1 MSYNG
6 YRSRGMDVVRY
17 LIIINGIVFVFTFL
31 IELIN
36 PFFYD
41 NTLLPLIALVP
52 STILTH
58 PWTLFTSMFVHDV
71 YNYNITH
78 ILFNMLALY
87 FFGEFLSNIIGEKK
101 FLYLY
106 FIGGV
111 TGGLFYILFAYT
123 LVPSM
128 LRAAVVGASG
138 AVYAVGGA
146 LAVMRPN
153 ARVMIFP
160 FPVPIPLWLAIL
172 IGLLVIAPGVAW
184 QAHLGGV
191 LTGLVMGF
199 IFRKQGRRYY

>member
-31 IELIN
+31 MELIN
-36 PFFYD
+36 FDFYK
-41 NTLLPLIALVP
+41 NTILPLVALIP
-52 STILTH
+52 GIFLTH
-58 PWTLFTSMFVHDV
+58 PWTLLTSMFVHA
-71 YNYNITH
+71 NIWH
-78 ILFNMLALY
+78 ILSNMLGLY
-87 FFGEFLSNIIGEKK
+87 FFGEFLYGIIGEKK

-106 FIGGV
+106 FAGGII
-111 TGGLFYILFAYT
+111 GGLFFALFAYT
-123 LVPSM
+123 IMPEL
-128 LRAAVVGASG
+128 LYDRVVGASG

-153 ARVMIFP
+153 TRVMIFP

-172 IGLLVIAPGVAW
+172 LGLLVITSGIAW

-199 IFRKQGRRYY
+199 TYRKQGRRYY

>member
-1 MSYNG
+1 
-6 YRSRGMDVVRY
+6 V
-17 LIIINGIVFVFTFL
+17 
-31 IELIN
+31 N
-36 PFFYD
+36 PFFY
-41 NTLLPLIALVP
+41 NYQVLPLVALVP
-52 STILTH
+52 DLFISH
-58 PWTLFTSMFVHDV
+58 PWTLLTSMFVHA
-71 YNYNITH
+71 NIWH
-78 ILFNMLALY
+78 ILSNMLGLY

-123 LVPSM
+123 LMTSM
-128 LRAAVVGASG
+128 LSAAVVGASG

-153 ARVMIFP
+153 TRVMIFP

>member
-31 IELIN
+31 MEPIN
-36 PFFYD
+36 FDFYK
-41 NTLLPLIALVP
+41 NTILPLVALIP
-52 STILTH
+52 GIFLTQ
-58 PWTLFTSMFVHDV
+58 PWTLLTSMFVHA
-71 YNYNITH
+71 NIWH
-78 ILFNMLALY
+78 ILSNMLGLY

-123 LVPSM
+123 LMPSM

-172 IGLLVIAPGVAW
+172 LGLLVITSGIAW

-191 LTGLVMGF
+191 LTGVLMGYF
-199 IFRKQGRRYY
+199 FRRQERGYR

>member
-31 IELIN
+31 MEQIN
-36 PFFYD
+36 FDFYE
-41 NTLLPLIALVP
+41 NTILPLVALIP
-52 STILTH
+52 GIFLTH
-58 PWTLFTSMFVHDV
+58 PWTLLTSMFVHA
-71 YNYNITH
+71 NIWH
-78 ILFNMLALY
+78 ILSNMLGFY
-87 FFGEFLSNIIGEKK
+87 FFGEFLYGIIGEKK

-123 LVPSM
+123 LMPSM

-153 ARVMIFP
+153 TRVMIFP

-199 IFRKQGRRYY
+199 TFRKQGRRYY

>member
-1 MSYNG
+1 MSY
-6 YRSRGMDVVRY
+6 YRYGRRGLDATWY
-17 LIIINGIVFVFTFL
+17 LIIANGIVFFFTYI
-31 IELIN
+31 IELVN
-36 PFFYD
+36 PFFY
-41 NTLLPLIALVP
+41 NYQVLPLVALVP
-52 STILTH
+52 DLFISH
-58 PWTLFTSMFVHDV
+58 PWTLLTSMFVHA
-71 YNYNITH
+71 NIWH
-78 ILFNMLALY
+78 ILSNMLGLY

-123 LVPSM
+123 LMPSM

-199 IFRKQGRRYY
+199 IFRKQGKRYY

>member
-1 MSYNG
+1 MSY
-6 YRSRGMDVVRY
+6 YRYGRRGLDATWY
-17 LIIINGIVFVFTFL
+17 LVIANGIVFFFTYI
-31 IELIN
+31 IELVN
-36 PFFYD
+36 PFFY
-41 NTLLPLIALVP
+41 NYQVLPLVALVP
-52 STILTH
+52 DLFISH
-58 PWTLFTSMFVHDV
+58 PWTLLTSMFVHA
-71 YNYNITH
+71 NIWH
-78 ILFNMLALY
+78 ILSNMLGLY
-87 FFGEFLSNIIGEKK
+87 FFGEFLSNIIGERK

-123 LVPSM
+123 LMPSM

>member
-1 MSYNG
+1 
-6 YRSRGMDVVRY
+6 
-17 LIIINGIVFVFTFL
+17 
-31 IELIN
+31 
-36 PFFYD
+36 
-41 NTLLPLIALVP
+41 
-52 STILTH
+52 
-58 PWTLFTSMFVHDV
+58 
-71 YNYNITH
+71 
-78 ILFNMLALY
+78 
-87 FFGEFLSNIIGEKK
+87 
-101 FLYLY
+101 
-106 FIGGV
+106 
-111 TGGLFYILFAYT
+111 
-123 LVPSM
+123 M